1 MKMFFRTKEESNKIQ
16 EEEFLK
22 LTPSERVLS
31 FISHIYYF
39 KNFPTTKA
47 DKHKNFVI
55 VIKNKQKGINGEV

>member
-31 FISHIYYF
+31 FISHIYFFKYF
-39 KNFPTTKA
+39 PSKIKNEDKSKNFIIEIKS
-47 DKHKNFVI
+47 KKN
-55 VIKNKQKGINGEV
+55 QK